1 MVLFVALVDGVVF
14 MCLLHLRLRE
24 INDSRAL
31 RTITLR
37 SLVAVA
43 LWGVR
48 VVGSGAIALN
58 LYSILKTSK
67 MPGFVAAFLAMGACT
82 GMWMVAM
89 QELSVPLYMLLSHK
103 LFLYESYNLW
113 GYSKLF
119 GLCSVVCTLV
129 GLVRRAAGEHAKGP
143 TEEADP
149 SLS

>member
-103 LFLYESYNLW
+103 VFLFEFHHLRDCGEL
-113 GYSKLF
+113 GGF
-119 GLCSVVCTLV
+119 CSVVCTLG
-129 GLVRRAAGEHAKGP
+129 GLVRRATGE
-143 TEEADP
+143 
-149 SLS
+149 L